1 MNEPAIL
8 PLVASFDCSIILP
21 HEFISILSQDPHINQ
36 MTKKIIFEFF
46 SDRQRFSR
54 LDLNT
59 NPSNDDMSAERRR
72 QLKLSFQPES
82 IKPIIKPQ
90 ALPERTR

>member
-1 MNEPAIL
+1 MKIL
-8 PLVASFDCSIILP
+8 QS
-21 HEFISILSQDPHINQ
+21 
-36 MTKKIIFEFF
+36 

-82 IKPIIKPQ
+82 IKTIIKPQ
-90 ALPERTR
+90 ALPERTRYYPNFSFQFEFIVSKKNWKFQF

>member
-1 MNEPAIL
+1 MTSNEI
-8 PLVASFDCSIILP
+8 FD
-21 HEFISILSQDPHINQ
+21 
-36 MTKKIIFEFF
+36 FF
-46 SDRQRFSR
+46 TDRQRFSR

-82 IKPIIKPQ
+82 IKTIIKPQ
-90 ALPERTR
+90 ALPERTRYENTKQKLFHPFPTKCISQSQG